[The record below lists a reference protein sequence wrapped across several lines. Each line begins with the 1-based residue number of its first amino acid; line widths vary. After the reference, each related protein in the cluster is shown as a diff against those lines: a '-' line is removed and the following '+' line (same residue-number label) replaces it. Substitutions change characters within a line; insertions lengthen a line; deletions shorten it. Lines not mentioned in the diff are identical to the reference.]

1 MLSEKLISQTE
12 QIFHILESGH
22 LSNQL
27 CQFVLQKMRIT
38 DNEQYAYIDWL
49 LTRWSSIR
57 LNKYDLPKKTIK
69 LSNEIINNNDKYC
82 IRCGTY
88 SIINYCGNC
97 GLKSFI

>member
-1 MLSEKLISQTE
+1 MLSEKLLSQTE

-38 DNEQYAYIDWL
+38 DHEQYAYIDWL

-57 LNKYDLPKKTIK
+57 LNKYDLPKKQLISQMK
-69 LSNEIINNNDKYC
+69 LLIMIN
-82 IRCGTY
+82 IV
-88 SIINYCGNC
+88 
-97 GLKSFI
+97 LVAVLFQ

>member
-1 MLSEKLISQTE
+1 MLSENLITQTE
-12 QIFHILESGH
+12 QIYQILESGH

-38 DNEQYAYIDWL
+38 DHEQYAYIDWL

-57 LNKYDLPKKTIK
+57 SHKYDLPKKTIN
-69 LSNEIINNNDKYC
+69 LSNEIINNDKYC
-82 IRCGTY
+82 ISCGTF

-97 GLKSFI
+97 GLQSPI